1 MALRLF
7 LNLLG
12 FHFLT
17 ETKRKRVS
25 SSNNILSADSRSK
38 QAENV
43 DLRGVEEKKGRIA
56 IW

>member
-1 MALRLF
+1 MRIF